1 MAHVASEMERL
12 GMEIPLLIGGAT
24 TSRVHTAVKIAPV
37 YSGPVVQVLDASR
50 SVPIAG
56 NLLNPAKREAFTE
69 ELKAEQAQMRKNHE
83 ERGAAATFLTLD
95 EARANRLATDWS
107 KSVVP
112 APLNPGVT
120 VLEGVTIAA
129 LRPYIDWTPF
139 FLTWEM
145 HGRYPNIFD
154 DPKVGAEAKT
164 LFNDAEAL
172 LNRIENEQLLGVRG
186 VAGLFPANSTGDDIE
201 VYGDES
207 RTAPLCTLHTL
218 RQQKPQP
225 EGKPNLALSDFIA
238 PKESGVKDYI
248 GGFALTAGLRIQNIL
263 DTFQKEHDDYHRIM
277 AQALA
282 DRLAEA
288 FAEMLHEKVRREL
301 WGYAPG
307 EILGTGE
314 LLTEKYQGI
323 RPAPGY
329 PACPDHTEKAALFN
343 LLNAEANTGITL
355 TETFAMNPAASVS
368 GLYFAHP
375 ESRYF
380 VLGTITGEQVEDYA
394 RRKGMSNAEAKK
406 WLSPNLG

>member
-1 MAHVASEMERL
+1 MEAVEREKPDILGLSGLITPSLDEMAHVASEMERL

-248 GGFALTAGLRIQNIL
+248 GDLPSPQDSASRTYSTHSRKSTTTTTASWPR
-263 DTFQKEHDDYHRIM
+263 H
-277 AQALA
+277 
-282 DRLAEA
+282 
-288 FAEMLHEKVRREL
+288 
-301 WGYAPG
+301 
-307 EILGTGE
+307 
-314 LLTEKYQGI
+314 LLTGSPKPSQKCFTKKSVVNSGAMRPEKYSEQGNSSPKSI
-323 RPAPGY
+323 RASARHPAIQPAP
-329 PACPDHTEKAALFN
+329 T
-343 LLNAEANTGITL
+343 TL
-355 TETFAMNPAASVS
+355 
-368 GLYFAHP
+368 
-375 ESRYF
+375 
-380 VLGTITGEQVEDYA
+380 
-394 RRKGMSNAEAKK
+394 KK
-406 WLSPNLG
+406 QRSSTCSMPKQTPV